1 MISSV
6 RARSVTPRPRRV
18 LNRRP
23 QLVEALKVHEGFR
36 ARAYV
41 DTVGKRTIGYGHNL
55 SAKPLPWLRDGEAI
69 PKRVAAAILEQD
81 LDDAILS
88 LDKFMPWWRE
98 LDDVREQ
105 VLAEMAFNMGVD
117 ADPRN
122 GLDSFV
128 NTLKAIREG
137 RWEAAKAGML
147 SSKWAMQVGGRANTL
162 AEMMLT
168 GRA

>member
-1 MISSV
+1 MEG
-6 RARSVTPRPRRV
+6 AN

-23 QLVEALKVHEGFR
+23 QVIASLKVHEGFR
-36 ARAYV
+36 PRAYL

-55 SAKPLPWLRDGEAI
+55 DAKPLPWLRPGEAI
-69 PKRVAAAILEQD
+69 PKRVGEAILEQD

-88 LDKFMPWWRE
+88 LDKFLPWWRE

-117 ADPRN
+117 ADPKN

-128 NTLKAIREG
+128 HTLQAVREG
-137 RWEAAKAGML
+137 RWDAARAGML
-147 SSKWAMQVGGRANTL
+147 ASKWAAQVGGRANEL
-162 AEMMLT
+162 AEMMRT